1 MPKSRRKFVVTILK
15 RVALGLV
22 LFDVLL
28 YIGVVARLDKA
39 AASELQRFTAL
50 RRGVREEEERV
61 ARLERFESSLPD
73 GRKQVQL
80 FQRKYVPPRRRG
92 FSRASRLVR
101 QLTQQ
106 SGLRLSNV
114 AYKLDLKHDEPLE
127 RLGIEVTVEGS
138 FTGLLN
144 FAHALETAGEFVLI
158 REFSFEPVEG
168 GALELRL
175 GAELYLAP

>member
-1 MPKSRRKFVVTILK
+1 MPKSRRQFVLTLLK
-15 RVALGLV
+15 RMALGLI
-22 LFDVLL
+22 LFDVFL
-28 YIGVVARLDKA
+28 YFGVVERLHKA
-39 AASELQRFTAL
+39 AVSELQRYSVL
-50 RRGVREEEERV
+50 RRRVREEEERV

-73 GRKQVQL
+73 GKKQVQL
-80 FQRKYVPPRRRG
+80 FERKYVPPRRRG

-138 FTGLLN
+138 FAGLVN

-175 GAELYLAP
+175 GADLYLAP